1 VLLTQ
6 IFSGCMP
13 FVYIVLITMLLIYIF
28 PQITLWLP
36 SVLYSS

>member
-1 VLLTQ
+1 MLLSQ

-13 FVYIVLITMLLIYIF
+13 FVYIVLVTMVLMYMF

-36 SVLYSS
+36 GVLYSS

>member
-1 VLLTQ
+1 
-6 IFSGCMP
+6 MP
-13 FVYIVLITMLLIYIF
+13 FVYIVLLTMLIIYVF

>member
-1 VLLTQ
+1 VLVVMSL
-6 IFSGCMP
+6 MY
-13 FVYIVLITMLLIYIF
+13 VF

>member
-1 VLLTQ
+1 VLLSQ

-13 FVYIVLITMLLIYIF
+13 FVYIVLLTMALMYVF

-36 SVLYSS
+36 SVLYAS